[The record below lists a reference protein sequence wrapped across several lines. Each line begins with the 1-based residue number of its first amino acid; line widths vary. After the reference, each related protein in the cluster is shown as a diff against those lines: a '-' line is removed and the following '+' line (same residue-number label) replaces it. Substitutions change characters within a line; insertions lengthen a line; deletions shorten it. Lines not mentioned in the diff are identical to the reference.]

1 MNSVPTPQLESGTA
15 ISLVRLLQQYRFDL
29 STEKHLQAEIEDV
42 LLKAGIVFEREKRLS
57 DRDIPD
63 FLVAGGV
70 VIECKIRDKS
80 RKIDVFKQLQRYA
93 QHPCVCSI
101 VLASNMAMG
110 LPADINGKPLY
121 AASLSRG
128 WI

>member
-1 MNSVPTPQLESGTA
+1 MNSATTPQLESGTA
-15 ISLVRLLQQYRFDL
+15 IVLVRLLQQHRFDL
-29 STEKHLQAEIEDV
+29 STEKHLQAEIEEV
-42 LLKAGIVFEREKRLS
+42 LLKAGITFEREKRLS
-57 DRDIPD
+57 DHDIPD
-63 FLVAGGV
+63 FLIAGGV

-93 QHPCVCSI
+93 QHPCVSSI

-110 LPADINGKPLY
+110 LPPEINGKPLY